1 LIALIRLA
9 QRALLAAVGGA
20 LPAVAPAQT
29 APQSIDQIMRASS
42 TTDESVSMLD
52 KIVGGSFFTSPFSSV
67 GGVDTLLGGMLLIF
81 NGAIFLIAVF
91 WGTYNVLRGI
101 VATAQ
106 DGEVLGKQMS
116 TVWMPIRMVTGIVGI
131 VPVFGGFN
139 LAQVVFVLVTALGI
153 GIANLMFKGAVSMS
167 DGFSTLL
174 NPILASPT
182 ATNDYKKLSY
192 GLFATEVCKLAKE
205 AEQSASEGAGAVVL
219 AFDKIGNQPFAA
231 TGSTSSTD
239 PFTLQVLPGT
249 VVKYGTVNE
258 PGLCGHAA
266 LLRKTDMNVGATRVL
281 GIATGYESPAINYAR
296 IERQVRAGYVAAQ
309 GELARTV
316 KTLATN
322 WWAQRLAAQ
331 NGAGAR
337 SPDAPVAQ
345 LDAAARAF
353 AISAQRAT
361 MAAAQVDGGAIQSH
375 IKAKMES
382 GGWITLGTWHSAFTQ
397 ANSAVVDAVSTVQFD
412 VMPPQAGAGAAS
424 SVIAEAMAS
433 FDRSVEQAQSTSTAS
448 DGNKSALDKVTQSVI
463 CQAFPAMV
471 NDVGEC
477 SLGQMLVKAAI
488 GGLAGGTGGG
498 TATTGLID
506 PIVMFKNMG
515 DWMMTAGSSALVAGA
530 ATWGVGRL
538 AKEGAEA
545 VSWIPGV
552 GWLAG
557 TAAKIGAETV
567 AGAGVVLISVAG
579 ALILLGGVMAVYIPL
594 IPFITWMGGL
604 IQYFVIFFEGLAA
617 MTLAALAHMD
627 SQGEGMGQRSE
638 PGYVF
643 LLNMLARPGLM
654 VLGFVAA
661 SAACI
666 ALGTLQ
672 AKMFLPAI
680 ANSQGNSVTGIASI
694 LILIVIF
701 MIMNWVLIQGMY
713 NMIFLLPD
721 NVIGIIGRSG
731 SAELGKQV
739 EDKSYN
745 LLLGISRSVKH
756 DAPGVLKP
764 MLGKG
769 QPPGPPS
776 GGPSITPQGGA
787 AGGGGRAG
795 AGGGGRNGP

>member
-1 LIALIRLA
+1 MIALFRLA

-20 LPAVAPAQT
+20 LPAVALAQT

-42 TTDESVSMLD
+42 ATDEAVSMLD
-52 KIVGGSFFTSPFSSV
+52 TIVGGSFFTSPVSSV

-81 NGAIFLIAVF
+81 NGAIFLIAVL
-91 WGTYNVLRGI
+91 WGTYNVLRG
-101 VATAQ
+101 VVSTAQ

-153 GIANLMFKGAVSMS
+153 GIANMMFKGAVSMS

-174 NPILASPT
+174 NPIIASPMGN
-182 ATNDYKKLSY
+182 NDHKRLAY

-219 AFDKIGNQPFAA
+219 AFDRIGNQPFAA

-258 PGLCGHAA
+258 PGMCGHAA

-296 IERQVRAGYVAAQ
+296 VEQQVRAGYVAAQ

-322 WWAQRLAAQ
+322 WWAQRRAAQ

-361 MAAAQVDGGAIQSH
+361 MAAARVDGGAIQSH
-375 IKAKMES
+375 VKAKMES

-397 ANSAVVDAVSTVQFD
+397 ANSAIVDAVSTVQFD
-412 VMPPQAGAGAAS
+412 VMPPQAGAGSATS
-424 SVIAEAMAS
+424 MIAEAMAS
-433 FDRSVEQAQSTSTAS
+433 FERSVEQAQSTSTAS
-448 DGNKSALDKVTQSVI
+448 DGDKSALDKVTQSVI

-515 DWMMTAGSSALVAGA
+515 DWMMTAGSTVLSGA
-530 ATWGVGRL
+530 AAAWGIGKV
-538 AKEGAEA
+538 AEA
-545 VSWIPGV
+545 VSDIPVV
-552 GWLAG
+552 GG
-557 TAAKIGAETV
+557 V
-567 AGAGVVLISVAG
+567 AGKVAGWAGEKVAGVAAVLMPIAG

-638 PGYVF
+638 PGYIF

-654 VLGFVAA
+654 VLGFVTA

-764 MLGKG
+764 MLKKG
-769 QPPGPPS
+769 PSAGTPPGGS
-776 GGPSITPQGGA
+776 GATPGGA
-787 AGGGGRAG
+787 PTGG
-795 AGGGGRNGP
+795 AGRPGGSGQSRA

>member
-1 LIALIRLA
+1 MIALIRLA

-20 LPAVAPAQT
+20 LPAVALAQT

-42 TTDESVSMLD
+42 ATDESVSLLD
-52 KIVGGSFFTSPFSSV
+52 TIVGGSFFTSPFSSV

-81 NGAIFLIAVF
+81 NGAIFLIAVL
-91 WGTYNVLRGI
+91 WGTYNVLRG
-101 VATAQ
+101 VVGTAQ

-153 GIANLMFKGAVSMS
+153 GIANLMFKGVVSMS

-182 ATNDYKKLSY
+182 ANNDYKRLAY
-192 GLFATEVCKLAKE
+192 GLFATEVCRLAKE
-205 AEQSASEGAGAVVL
+205 ADERASVAAGATVL
-219 AFDKIGNQPFAA
+219 PIDRIGNQPFAA

-249 VVKYGTVNE
+249 VVKYGTVGE
-258 PGLCGHAA
+258 PGLCGHVA
-266 LLRKTDMNVGATRVL
+266 LLRKTDINVGATRVL

-296 IERQVRAGYVAAQ
+296 VEQQVRAGYVTAHS
-309 GELARTV
+309 GLASTV
-316 KTLATN
+316 KTLAEN
-322 WWAQRLAAQ
+322 WWTQRLAAQ
-331 NGAGAR
+331 AGAGA
-337 SPDAPVAQ
+337 PPPAVPLAQ
-345 LDAAARAF
+345 LDAAARTY

-361 MAAAQVDGGAIQSH
+361 MAAAQGVDGGAIKAH
-375 IKAKMES
+375 VKAKMEE

-397 ANSAVVDAVSTVQFD
+397 ANGAVVDAVSTVQFD
-412 VMPPQAGAGAAS
+412 VMPPQAGAAS
-424 SVIAEAMAS
+424 SMIAEAMAT
-433 FDRSVEQAQSTSTAS
+433 FDRSVEQAQRVNTATDS
-448 DGNKSALDKVTQSVI
+448 EKSALDKATQSMI
-463 CQAFPAMV
+463 CRAFPAMV

-477 SLGQMLVKAAI
+477 SLGQLLVKAAI

-498 TATTGLID
+498 TAATGLID

-515 DWMMTAGSSALVAGA
+515 DWMMTAGSTVMSGA
-530 ATWGVGRL
+530 AAAWGVG
-538 AKEGAEA
+538 KVAES
-545 VSWIPGV
+545 VGDIPVV
-552 GWLAG
+552 GG
-557 TAAKIGAETV
+557 V
-567 AGAGVVLISVAG
+567 AGKVAGWAGEKVAGVAAVLMPVAG

-680 ANSQGNSVTGIASI
+680 ANSQGNSVTGLASL

-731 SAELGKQV
+731 GADLGKQV

-756 DAPGVLKP
+756 GAPGVLKP
-764 MLGKG
+764 MLNKG
-769 QPPGPPS
+769 PSAGTPPGGS
-776 GGPSITPQGGA
+776 GATPGGA
-787 AGGGGRAG
+787 PTGG
-795 AGGGGRNGP
+795 AGRPGGSGQSRA